1 MNKSPIPGIKVFAKI
16 DLNTKKKSL
25 IVSENEIKYLLDFKY
40 IKLKNID
47 EKNKKLDKETKK
59 VKNQFFF
66 SKEYLLKTF
75 LKEIIFLI
83 ILLITK

>member
-1 MNKSPIPGIKVFAKI
+1 MFAKT
-16 DLNTKKKSL
+16 DLNIKKKSF
-25 IVSENEIKYLLDFKY
+25 IVLENETKYLLDFKY
-40 IKLKNID
+40 TKFKNID
-47 EKNKKLDKETKK
+47 EKNKKLENETKK

-83 ILLITK
+83 ILLNY